1 MEKEIS
7 SGTMLGIVLIALA
20 AVIGL
25 GFGVFS
31 IAKGVAN
38 EGTVGVQDNLNTVT
52 DSAFEDY
59 NDKIVTGTQVKSAIQ
74 NFEGKSV
81 AILVNTTAMNKGVV
95 AYNGRSA
102 GCTVLSLGEDGKEV
116 PYVNYNALLAATSDG
131 NDIITPAVGTKEV
144 EGEDVT
150 TAAIAL
156 AEKSS
161 GFTISGDDGII
172 GGHLYKEVSD
182 GEDGASDGEDG
193 ASGTPAAMQDGVLTI
208 CNAFAIDDSGKVKT
222 DLSIGGLS
230 RTGNCEY
237 ISTSSKFTANLIK
250 DTSGTNVGI
259 LFTQMAK

>member
-59 NDKIVTGTQVKSAIQ
+59 NDKVVTGTQVKSAIQ

-81 AILVNTTAMNKGVV
+81 AILVNTTAMNKGVKCYANRTV
-95 AYNGRSA
+95 ANDTYKTG
-102 GCTVLSLGEDGKEV
+102 GVTVWTVGSDGK
-116 PYVNYNALLAATSDG
+116 PYVNYNALLASSAEGTPLICLTGTDSSAVAVGESDADG
-131 NDIITPAVGTKEV
+131 NVTSKGTALMNDKGEESAPTLKDGII
-144 EGEDVT
+144 T
-150 TAAIAL
+150 TAA
-156 AEKSS
+156 
-161 GFTISGDDGII
+161 
-172 GGHLYKEVSD
+172 
-182 GEDGASDGEDG
+182 
-193 ASGTPAAMQDGVLTI
+193 P
-208 CNAFAIDDSGKVKT
+208 FAIDDDGKVIY
-222 DLSIGGLS
+222 DYSIGGLS
-230 RTGNCEY
+230 RSGNCEY
-237 ISTSSKFTANLIK
+237 VSPSSKFEANIIK

-259 LFTQMAK
+259 MFTQMAQ

>member
-81 AILVNTTAMNKGVV
+81 AILINTTAMNKGVKT
-95 AYNGRSA
+95 YNGR
-102 GCTVLSLGEDGKEV
+102 TVTQIEDASGNETDVGGATVWRLGTNGLA
-116 PYVNYNALLAATSDG
+116 YINYNALLSADSTGSIAPCIGKGD
-131 NDIITPAVGTKEV
+131 AVGANDGGVLKNSDL
-144 EGEDVT
+144 EGGNAKLKDGTV
-150 TAAIAL
+150 
-156 AEKSS
+156 
-161 GFTISGDDGII
+161 TIS
-172 GGHLYKEVSD
+172 
-182 GEDGASDGEDG
+182 
-193 ASGTPAAMQDGVLTI
+193 Q
-208 CNAFAIDDSGKVKT
+208 AFAIDGNGKVVF
-222 DLSIGGLS
+222 DYSVGGLS
-230 RTGNCEY
+230 RTGNSEY
-237 ISTSSKFTANLIK
+237 VSTASKFESNIIR

-259 LFTQMAK
+259 MFTQLAQ

>member
-81 AILVNTTAMNKGVV
+81 AILINTTAMNKGVKT
-95 AYNGRSA
+95 YNGR
-102 GCTVLSLGEDGKEV
+102 TVTQIEDADGNETDVGGATVWRLGTNGLA
-116 PYVNYNALLAATSDG
+116 YINYNALLSAD
-131 NDIITPAVGTKEV
+131 
-144 EGEDVT
+144 T
-150 TAAIAL
+150 TGAIADCIGKGAAI
-156 AEKSS
+156 
-161 GFTISGDDGII
+161 
-172 GGHLYKEVSD
+172 
-182 GEDGASDGEDG
+182 GASDGDPLKNSDLGADADAKLKDG
-193 ASGTPAAMQDGVLTI
+193 TVTI
-208 CNAFAIDDSGKVKT
+208 SHAFAIDGNGKVVF
-222 DLSIGGLS
+222 DYSVGGLS
-230 RTGNCEY
+230 RTGNSEY
-237 ISTSSKFTANLIK
+237 VSTASKFESNIIK

-259 LFTQMAK
+259 MFTQLSQ

>member
-81 AILVNTTAMNKGVV
+81 AILICTTAGQKGVV
-95 AYNGRSA
+95 TYTNHTSGVT
-102 GCTVLSLGEDGKEV
+102 CYKLGDRV
-116 PYVNYNALLAATSDG
+116 YMNYNALLGKDSEGAAATVVAKNTSLG
-131 NDIITPAVGTKEV
+131 TLTNGTFTPVSTITAFDNG
-144 EGEDVT
+144 G
-150 TAAIAL
+150 TAATL
-156 AEKSS
+156 KD
-161 GFTISGDDGII
+161 GYVTIS
-172 GGHLYKEVSD
+172 
-182 GEDGASDGEDG
+182 
-193 ASGTPAAMQDGVLTI
+193 Q
-208 CNAFAIDDSGKVKT
+208 AFQIDENTGKVLF
-222 DLSIGGLS
+222 DNSIGGQS
-230 RTGNCEY
+230 RSGNCEY
-237 ISTSSKFTANLIK
+237 ISTASKFEANLVK

-259 LFTQMAK
+259 MFTQMAQ

>member
-81 AILVNTTAMNKGVV
+81 AILINTTAMNKGVTS
-95 AYNGRSA
+95 YKQHTA
-102 GCTVLSLGEDGKEV
+102 GCTVFKLDNV
-116 PYVNYNALLAATSDG
+116 AYVNYNALLAEDSNGLNVVDPFEAGAAVADDQGVAAEDAVQLIQGTTITGEGANATETGDPAKMVDG
-131 NDIITPAVGTKEV
+131 Y
-144 EGEDVT
+144 
-150 TAAIAL
+150 L
-156 AEKSS
+156 S
-161 GFTISGDDGII
+161 IS
-172 GGHLYKEVSD
+172 H
-182 GEDGASDGEDG
+182 
-193 ASGTPAAMQDGVLTI
+193 
-208 CNAFAIDDSGKVKT
+208 AFAIDDSGKIRF
-222 DLSIGGLS
+222 DNGIGGLS

-237 ISTSSKFTANLIK
+237 VATNSKFTANLIK